1 MAKKA
6 KKRNKPY
13 TGSDANRQ
21 TVTRITLEERS
32 ALQQWLHDNKRANKT
47 RAVLA
52 LVALLVSWIIYTIIF

>member
-32 ALQQWLHDNKRANKT
+32 KLQQWLHDNKQANKT

-52 LVALLVSWIIYTIIF
+52 LVALLVSWVIYER

>member
-13 TGSDANRQ
+13 TGTDANRQ
-21 TVTRITLEERS
+21 TVTRITLQERS
-32 ALQQWLHDNKRANKT
+32 RLQQWLHDNKQANKT